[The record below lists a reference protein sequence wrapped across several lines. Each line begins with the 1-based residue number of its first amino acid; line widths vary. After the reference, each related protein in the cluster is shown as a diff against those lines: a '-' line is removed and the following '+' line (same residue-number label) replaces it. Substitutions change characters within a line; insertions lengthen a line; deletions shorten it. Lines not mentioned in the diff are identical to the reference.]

1 MKCIMC
7 NKGKLKKKTV
17 EYKELGVSLGKFIGD
32 SCSNC
37 NEVFFDSEIAKKIQ
51 QKSKNAGLFGLTR
64 KTKVAKVGNSLA
76 IRIPKEI
83 ADFLKLKKEEE
94 VRIAPK
100 SQNELI
106 IGIVSELRNEKGR
119 QRE

>member
-1 MKCIMC
+1 MKCAMC
-7 NKGKLKKKTV
+7 GKGNLKEKMV
-17 EYKELGVSLGKFIGD
+17 DYKEFGVSLGKYKADVCAKCG
-32 SCSNC
+32 
-37 NEVFFDSEIAKKIQ
+37 EVFFDSETARKIQ
-51 QKSKNAGLFGLTR
+51 AKSRELGLFGLTK

-100 SQNELI
+100 STHELVI
-106 IGIVSELRNEKGR
+106 DTG
-119 QRE
+119 